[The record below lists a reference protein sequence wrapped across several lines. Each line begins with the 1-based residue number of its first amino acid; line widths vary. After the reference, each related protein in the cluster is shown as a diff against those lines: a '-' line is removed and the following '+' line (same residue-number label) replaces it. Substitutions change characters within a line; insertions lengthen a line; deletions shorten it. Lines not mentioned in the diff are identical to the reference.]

1 MDQVKVLSSKPPAP
15 APMPTPPPPTPP
27 SNPTQ
32 DDYKASIRREVQEMN
47 EREKR
52 RSSII
57 VKGLRAN
64 SPRDLA
70 QNFSQLTQEL
80 MSFPTT
86 LTDVTQIPGHPN
98 IFRAKI
104 LDETV
109 RKQVLDRSKSLKGTD
124 YSEVYISRDLTY
136 AQRAELFAR
145 RQARRTEANNQPASS
160 SSAHPPP
167 PPSAGTETAQPVGQG
182 NAPAQ

>member
-1 MDQVKVLSSKPPAP
+1 
-15 APMPTPPPPTPP
+15 
-27 SNPTQ
+27 
-32 DDYKASIRREVQEMN
+32 MN

-57 VKGLRAN
+57 IKGLKAN

-70 QNFSQLTQEL
+70 QKFSQLTQEL

-86 LTDVTQIPGHPN
+86 LTDVTQIPRHAN

-104 LDETV
+104 LDEAV
-109 RKQVLDRSKSLKGTD
+109 RKQVLDRSKSLKGTN
-124 YSEVYISRDLTY
+124 YSQVYISRDLTY

-145 RQARRTEANNQPASS
+145 RQARRAEANNQPASS
-160 SSAHPPP
+160 SSS
-167 PPSAGTETAQPVGQG
+167 SAQPLASSSDRTETPQSVVQG